1 MLFLKLTYRIICLL
15 VVAAM
20 VACSGNDNDA
30 PKLAG
35 NDAPGTFLQI
45 TLGQSALSR
54 SNPSGGED
62 GDGLEP
68 GINHE
73 NDIRTLA
80 LFIYND
86 PAASGLNCAP
96 ATPFVAKYFLSEADL
111 SQADKVTDTYNP
123 NAITYTFKVE
133 PFDISS
139 TLRVAI
145 VANVPDITKTITTL
159 GQLRTHIVNQSVQLS
174 QQISA
179 SDRFVMANAYAID
192 GAIEIPTAP
201 NSNEVGTEQYPLR
214 GHVSLERL
222 SARIDLITDNIAS
235 AQHNVVTNNGKYT
248 AGHGFHDINTVVNGM
263 SVIRY
268 PVVEQQNI
276 SGTASRHT
284 AEVWVTHIL
293 PVNVMQQPSFA
304 MKHVTNDASVP
315 TDITTLNVCGN
326 EYMGVNGRPTNYVVD
341 PRTVSKAGLA
351 SVPTD
356 WYGSTAAGTIN
367 AASFTTDNSV
377 HAMAAACWHTAAC
390 SDVPNTQF
398 SIMTYANENTQ
409 HMDVIDT
416 NILTGVVIRAL
427 YVPTT
432 VFNNAAA
439 TTQVAYSPG
448 SDLWRVVPHKNSG
461 SSLSTTI
468 SDADC
473 LYFNNQYAAAT
484 YSTDNPDL
492 RATVEFIP
500 NGTCYYNTWI
510 RHARV
515 NDTDNPARYPME
527 YGIVRNNIYRLM
539 FTFHGPG
546 SQTIINRTPEYLQS
560 EIYVRKW
567 VFNRVPTIIM

>member
-1 MLFLKLTYRIICLL
+1 MLQKLTYSILCLC
-15 VVAAM
+15 AAVFM
-20 VACSGNDNDA
+20 VACNGNDSDA
-30 PKLAG
+30 PKPGG
-35 NDAPGTFLQI
+35 NELPGTFLQL
-45 TLGQSALSR
+45 TLGQPSMAR

-62 GDGLEP
+62 GDGLEV

-86 PAASGLNCAP
+86 PGVNGLNAAAS
-96 ATPFVAKYFLSEADL
+96 TPFVAKYFLSESDI
-111 SQADKVTDTYNP
+111 SQADKVADTNNP

-133 PFDISS
+133 PFDIAT

-145 VANVPDITKTITTL
+145 VANVTDITKTVTTL
-159 GQLRTHIVNQSVQLS
+159 GQLRTHIVNQSVQQA

-179 SDRFVMANAYAID
+179 SDRFVMANAYTID

-214 GHVSLERL
+214 GQVSLERL
-222 SARIDLITDNIAS
+222 TARIDLITDNTRT
-235 AQHNVVTNNGKYT
+235 AQQNVAANNGKYT
-248 AGHGFHDINTVVNGM
+248 AGHGFHDINTVFNGM

-276 SGTASRHT
+276 TGTATKHT
-284 AEVWVTHIL
+284 AEVWITHIL
-293 PVNVMQQPSFA
+293 PVNVMQLPSFA

-315 TDITTLNVCGN
+315 ADLTTLNVGGN
-326 EYMGVNGRPTNYVVD
+326 EYMGANGRPTNYVVD
-341 PRTVSKAGLA
+341 PRTAAKAGLA
-351 SVPTD
+351 TAPAD
-356 WYGSTAAGTIN
+356 WYGSTAAN
-367 AASFTTDNSV
+367 ALTDASFTAANSV
-377 HAMAAACWHTAAC
+377 HAMAAKSWHSAPC
-390 SDVPNTQF
+390 SDVPDTQF

-409 HMDVIDT
+409 HMDVLGT
-416 NILTGVVIRAL
+416 HILTGVVMRAL
-427 YVPTT
+427 YVPTN
-432 VFNNAAA
+432 VFADAAA
-439 TTQVAYSPG
+439 VTAVAYTPG
-448 SDLWRVVPHKNSG
+448 TNLWRVVPHKASG
-461 SSLSTTI
+461 TSLNTTV

-473 LYFNNQYAAAT
+473 LYFNNQNAAAQ
-484 YSTDNPDL
+484 YSANNPDL
-492 RATVEFIP
+492 RTTVEFIP

-510 RHARV
+510 RHARA